1 MIYSFIFL
9 VLSVFLVATLALDIE
24 AMGKDKATAT
34 KSTQD
39 KTRTILN
46 YIFLAL
52 SSVSI
57 VVILTKMTL
66 MSVYGYTMF
75 TKPAAAP
82 AAPAVP
88 AVDPEVE
95 WWKKGKCS
103 DLHKRNAPGVPEARR
118 RLARAR
124 LRALDARRR
133 GGVR

>member
-1 MIYSFIFL
+1 MDCQRT
-9 VLSVFLVATLALDIE
+9 VFLVTTLALDIE

-66 MSVYGYTMF
+66 MSMYGYAMF
-75 TKPAAAP
+75 TNHPAAA
-82 AAPAVP
+82 APTAS
-88 AVDPEVE
+88 ADDDVE
-95 WWKKGKCS
+95 WWKKGMQ
-103 DLHKRNAPGVPEARR
+103 
-118 RLARAR
+118 
-124 LRALDARRR
+124 
-133 GGVR
+133 